1 MIHKEVM
8 DAVCLKVVSYLA
20 VEGLGNLSGS
30 SFAPR
35 YVVIEIAYAGGVTI
49 IRIMIVCPAV
59 VVWSY
64 YRVFPKPVCVERFV
78 FPRHG
83 DM

>member
-1 MIHKEVM
+1 M

-20 VEGLGNLSGS
+20 VEGLCNLSGS

-49 IRIMIVCPAV
+49 IGIMVMRPAV
-59 VVWSY
+59 VVWSDE
-64 YRVFPKPVCVERFV
+64 RIFPKPVCVERFV

-83 DM
+83 